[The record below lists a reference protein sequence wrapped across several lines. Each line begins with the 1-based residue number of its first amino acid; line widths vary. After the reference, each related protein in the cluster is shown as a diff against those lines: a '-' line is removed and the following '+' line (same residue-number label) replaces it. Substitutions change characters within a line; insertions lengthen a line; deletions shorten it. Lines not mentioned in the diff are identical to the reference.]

1 MFHYSVAT
9 RGINF
14 QELYTPQVRGG
25 GNSSW
30 RSGGINWDLLEIN
43 MNFFSILFCYILPT
57 FSLKKTFILP
67 SSTKKTKQFFC
78 IQRQLSGFF
87 SFFERDMIFKE
98 NKHPSVF
105 IICWQQRYTINMFK
119 NVTPQGWGNGFLMLW
134 GNDKFKIKRQN
145 LSTFL
150 IFLPKTYLFPLQILF
165 SSNFAN
171 KTVNMM

>member
-43 MNFFSILFCYILPT
+43 MKFFSILFDT
-57 FSLKKTFILP
+57 FYQHFPLKKTFILP
-67 SSTKKTKQFFC
+67 SSTKKKPNNFFC

-87 SFFERDMIFKE
+87 SFFERDMWWEMIFKE
-98 NKHPSVF
+98 NKCPCVF
-105 IICWQQRYTINMFK
+105 IICWQQRCTINMFK
-119 NVTPQGWGNGFLMLW
+119 NVNPPGM
-134 GNDKFKIKRQN
+134 R
-145 LSTFL
+145 
-150 IFLPKTYLFPLQILF
+150 
-165 SSNFAN
+165 
-171 KTVNMM
+171 